1 MTLHRLDHVNLR
13 TTRLDAM
20 IEWYQSVLGMRLG
33 DRPPFPFPGAWLYS
47 GEDATVH
54 LIGVDEE
61 AERGGA
67 LSLEHFAFSATG
79 LGDMLSAL
87 ERDGVP
93 HKLAEV
99 PGFGIIQIN
108 LWDPD
113 GNHLHVDFKA
123 EEAEDL
129 DLNFDQEW

>member
-1 MTLHRLDHVNLR
+1 MPLQRLDHVNLR

-20 IEWYQSVLGMRLG
+20 IAWYGRVLGMHMG

-47 GEDATVH
+47 GDDATVH
-54 LIGVDEE
+54 LIGVDGEPQ
-61 AERGGA
+61 AGGA

-79 LGDMLSAL
+79 LGAMLAAL
-87 ERDGVP
+87 ERDAVP
-93 HKLAEV
+93 YKLADV

-123 EEAEDL
+123 EEADGL
-129 DLNFDQEW
+129 DLKFDQEW